1 VVGIVLVVVQVLLA
15 SIFVA
20 IVLSVVA
27 PPLYRARLWPRWAVH
42 LTAALGITAQTVLLL
57 IVVIVG
63 VLHWRTAMTSG
74 ELAALP
80 ISTWARSAS
89 TCGAWPGFTGTRTTT
104 TTSDNGHRK
113 ASPCSWPCAPPP
125 ERIPNY
131 SERRRVGAAI
141 FTAFRRVRDG

>member
-1 VVGIVLVVVQVLLA
+1 VVVTVLVIVRVLLA

-27 PPLYRARLWPRWAVH
+27 PPLYRARLWPRWAVY

-63 VLHWRTAMTSG
+63 VLHRRTAMTNG
-74 ELAALP
+74 ELAALAVFYV
-80 ISTWARSAS
+80 ARSAS

-104 TTSDNGHRK
+104 TTSDNGH
-113 ASPCSWPCAPPP
+113 
-125 ERIPNY
+125 
-131 SERRRVGAAI
+131 
-141 FTAFRRVRDG
+141 